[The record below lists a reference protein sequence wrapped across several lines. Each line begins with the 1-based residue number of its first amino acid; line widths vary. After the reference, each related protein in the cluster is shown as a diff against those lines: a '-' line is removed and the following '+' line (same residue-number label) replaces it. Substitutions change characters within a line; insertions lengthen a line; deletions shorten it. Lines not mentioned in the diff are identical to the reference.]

1 MTSALDAWFVREIL
15 VHEEALVAWLA
26 RCWPRRDEVHDLR
39 QETYARVYQ
48 AASRGLPQQP
58 KSFLFATARNL
69 MADHARR
76 SRVVSIEP
84 MGDFDASFVPMDEL
98 SPERWCGGRQV
109 LARLAEAFDRLPDRC
124 REVMWLRRV
133 EELSQK
139 EVAVRLGI
147 SEKTVEKHVA
157 KGMRLVAAHLYGGPH
172 AAASHD
178 AGDAGAD
185 GHAADGPVAD
195 DRGVEPT
202 HGRQGRD

>member
-1 MTSALDAWFVREIL
+1 MTAELDAWFIREIL
-15 VHEEALVAWLA
+15 VHEEALVAWLG

-48 AASRGLPQQP
+48 AAARGLPLQP
-58 KSFLFATARNL
+58 RSFLFATARNL

-84 MGDFDASFVPMDEL
+84 MGDFEPSHVLKDEL

-109 LARLAEAFDRLPDRC
+109 LARLAEAFDQLPDRC
-124 REVMWLRRV
+124 REVLWLRRV

-157 KGMRLVAAHLYGGPH
+157 KGMRLVAAAFYGG
-172 AAASHD
+172 D
-178 AGDAGAD
+178 APDGARR
-185 GHAADGPVAD
+185 AD
-195 DRGVEPT
+195 DEP
-202 HGRQGRD
+202 GMGPARARQGTD